1 MVENLQGKEND
12 TFQTYFPR
20 LCRPPVVLVGNAYPV
35 SSTYPLSPRLKKK
48 KKKKKLIFND

>member
-12 TFQTYFPR
+12 ICETYFPV

-35 SSTYPLSPRLKKK
+35 SSTSIISILLKIKM
-48 KKKKKLIFND
+48 LVFND